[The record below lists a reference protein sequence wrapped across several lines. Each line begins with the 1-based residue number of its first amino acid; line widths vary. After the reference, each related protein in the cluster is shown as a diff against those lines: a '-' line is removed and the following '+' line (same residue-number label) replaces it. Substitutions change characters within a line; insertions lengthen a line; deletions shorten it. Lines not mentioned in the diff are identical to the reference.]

1 MSRPKR
7 SKVSVSRSAG
17 RPRPTASRSK
27 SAAKLGK
34 RTASRTVSR
43 KVRRAKAPKSRS
55 ESLITGKPARPSV
68 DRSVVN
74 SFAKN
79 ILREIKSLKSLVKPV
94 HKTVV
99 KTLRPVDASS
109 SLTKAVKNL
118 SSNDLKHALV
128 DWIHKN
134 HNRTA
139 SENIAKD
146 IGLNTKQQV
155 RKRPPV
161 VESRPR
167 RELSTSV
174 PAKKAEKKVKNEKGD
189 VATAQAPVAPAPP
202 APAAQTRSKSPVKS
216 PIKAPAAAPA
226 PAPVVQE
233 DKKAASKDPKKAP
246 AKKK

>member
-1 MSRPKR
+1 M
-7 SKVSVSRSAG
+7 
-17 RPRPTASRSK
+17 
-27 SAAKLGK
+27 
-34 RTASRTVSR
+34 
-43 KVRRAKAPKSRS
+43 
-55 ESLITGKPARPSV
+55 
-68 DRSVVN
+68 
-74 SFAKN
+74 
-79 ILREIKSLKSLVKPV
+79 VKPV

-118 SSNDLKHALV
+118 SSNDLKHSLV

-139 SENIAKD
+139 SENIAKE

-167 RELSTSV
+167 RELSASV

-189 VATAQAPVAPAPP
+189 VGTAQPPVAPAPP